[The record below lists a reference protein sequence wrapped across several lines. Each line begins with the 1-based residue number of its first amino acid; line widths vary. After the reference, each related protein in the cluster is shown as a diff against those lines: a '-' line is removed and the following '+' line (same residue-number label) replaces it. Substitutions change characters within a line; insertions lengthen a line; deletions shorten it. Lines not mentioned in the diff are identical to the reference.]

1 MQVLQ
6 ACLSPEKMADVV
18 FVHGNIARNRVVSN
32 ILKILYPGIAGG
44 PFKTKFRKHHV
55 PDQGYLEMPENILDL
70 CMLTESVL
78 QNAPQP
84 CYAATETVV
93 REFVVRAVVLVL
105 MWSWSAD

>member
-1 MQVLQ
+1 
-6 ACLSPEKMADVV
+6 MADVV